1 MWRLLNGLQHHCQG
15 ASNGGQVART
25 LSQQPLVFLV
35 SWDSDIFL
43 SHRVD
48 RVNQGFGQIVHCV
61 RGNFSPA
68 AETRYSRLRGSR
80 SIKIMTTDGRPV
92 STSYM
97 VSHFSAKKYQK
108 KIVSRRRFLFK
119 NIPFKIKKTVKK

>member
-97 VSHFSAKKYQK
+97 VSHFSAK
-108 KIVSRRRFLFK
+108 
-119 NIPFKIKKTVKK
+119 NIKRKLCLGEGFYLKRSPSK